1 MSSVI
6 PAGSAGL
13 ICRYSTIDKQVYMP
27 ELRVDGLRVG
37 EAGVTFLVSDRK

>member
-6 PAGSAGL
+6 PPGSAGL